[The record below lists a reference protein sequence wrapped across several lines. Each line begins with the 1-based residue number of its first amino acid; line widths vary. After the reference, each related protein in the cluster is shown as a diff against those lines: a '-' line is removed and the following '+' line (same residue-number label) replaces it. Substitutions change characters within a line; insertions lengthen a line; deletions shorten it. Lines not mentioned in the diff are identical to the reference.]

1 VQRGWTDGDSSRGAQ
16 PAFLAAAASVK
27 DRALDARSKL
37 RELPLEHKTLILLMA
52 GGIAGAH

>member
-1 VQRGWTDGDSSRGAQ
+1 MQRDRTEGDSSRGAQ
-16 PAFLAAAASVK
+16 PAFLAAAASVR

-37 RELPLEHKTLILLMA
+37 RDLPLEQKTLILLMA